1 MRDERLTAGSRMGR
15 HLIHLA
21 RSWAEAGQMDGQHK
35 VQALRRVER
44 GYRQCGD
51 HWSAQ
56 AVRQQIRRR
65 RR

>member
-35 VQALRRVER
+35 VQTLRRVEK

-51 HWSAQ
+51 RCAAR
-56 AVRQQIRRR
+56 AVRQQIRGQRR
-65 RR
+65 